1 MSATTITFVNAPA
14 FAPASSAFL
23 AGAAKAAR
31 AFFARVHTA
40 LTQTPEDRERAYEEA
55 YLSESVDRYDLEF
68 RMRELSR
75 ANPQP
80 LWMAGL
86 HR

>member
-14 FAPASSAFL
+14 LAPASSAFL

-31 AFFARVHTA
+31 AFFAKVHA
-40 LTQTPEDRERAYEEA
+40 SLTQTAEDRERAYEEA
-55 YLSESVDRYDLEF
+55 YLSEAVDRYDLEF

-80 LWMAGL
+80 IWMAGL